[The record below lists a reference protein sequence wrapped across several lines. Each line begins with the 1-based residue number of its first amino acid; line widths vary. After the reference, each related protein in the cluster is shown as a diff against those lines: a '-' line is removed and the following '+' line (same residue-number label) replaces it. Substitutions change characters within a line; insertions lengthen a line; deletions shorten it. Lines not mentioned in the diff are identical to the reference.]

1 MSSSKL
7 RSMCSDA
14 IFFSSIFLGLALCLD
29 FVVLH
34 ILSGK
39 SVWGI
44 SNNNLSYFSCFSFLI
59 TVSIIFVSNILVNIK
74 DYNKEFLTSDKSAK
88 RFIIAYNAS
97 LAFFGLFIFVV
108 VFFETFG
115 LGFTSFHLSDLVGFI
130 TAVVILLIVSEV
142 FYSLFLARTND
153 SLAEEI
159 VSGGI
164 NCEK

>member
-7 RSMCSDA
+7 RKMCADA
-14 IFFSSIFLGLALCLD
+14 IFFSSLYLGIALCRD
-29 FVVLH
+29 FGLQH
-34 ILSGK
+34 IIHG
-39 SVWGI
+39 WGI
-44 SNNNLSYFSCFSFLI
+44 GAVKLSYFSCFAFLI
-59 TVSIIFVSNILVNIK
+59 VSSIIFVSNILVNIK

-97 LAFFGLFIFVV
+97 LVFFGLVIFVV
-108 VFFETFG
+108 VFFETLG
-115 LGFTSFHLSDLVGFI
+115 LGFTSFHLSDLVGAI

-159 VSGGI
+159 VSGEI

>member
-14 IFFSSIFLGLALCLD
+14 IFFSSIFLG
-29 FVVLH
+29 
-34 ILSGK
+34 
-39 SVWGI
+39 
-44 SNNNLSYFSCFSFLI
+44 
-59 TVSIIFVSNILVNIK
+59 
-74 DYNKEFLTSDKSAK
+74 KEFLTSDKSAK
-88 RFIIAYNAS
+88 RFVITYNTF
-97 LAFFGLFIFVV
+97 LAFSGLVLFVA

-115 LGFTSFHLSDLVGFI
+115 LGFTSFHLSDLVGAAV
-130 TAVVILLIVSEV
+130 AVVALLIVSEV

-159 VSGGI
+159 VSGEI

>member
-7 RSMCSDA
+7 RKMCADA
-14 IFFSSIFLGLALCLD
+14 IFFSSLYLGIALCRD
-29 FVVLH
+29 FGLQH
-34 ILSGK
+34 IIHG
-39 SVWGI
+39 WGI
-44 SNNNLSYFSCFSFLI
+44 GAVKLSYFSCFAFLI
-59 TVSIIFVSNILVNIK
+59 VSSIILVSHILVTVK
-74 DYNKEFLTSDKSAK
+74 DYNKDFLTSDKSAK
-88 RFIIAYNAS
+88 RFVIAYNAS

-115 LGFTSFHLSDLVGFI
+115 LGFTPFHLLDLLGAAISV
-130 TAVVILLIVSEV
+130 VVIIAVSEV

-159 VSGGI
+159 VSGDI

>member
-44 SNNNLSYFSCFSFLI
+44 SNNNLSYFSCFVFLI
-59 TVSIIFVSNILVNIK
+59 VSSIIFISNILVNVK
-74 DYNKEFLTSDKSAK
+74 DYNKEFLTSDKIAK
-88 RFIIAYNAS
+88 RFVITYNTF
-97 LAFFGLFIFVV
+97 LAFSGLVLFVA

-115 LGFTSFHLSDLVGFI
+115 LGFTSFYLSDLVGAAV
-130 TAVVILLIVSEV
+130 AVVALLIVSEV

-159 VSGGI
+159 VSGDI

>member
-44 SNNNLSYFSCFSFLI
+44 SNNNLSYFSCFAFLI
-59 TVSIIFVSNILVNIK
+59 VSSIIFISNILVNVK

-88 RFIIAYNAS
+88 RFVITYNTF
-97 LAFFGLFIFVV
+97 LAFSGLVLFVA

-115 LGFTSFHLSDLVGFI
+115 LGFTSFHLSDLVGS
-130 TAVVILLIVSEV
+130 TVTVVILLIVSEV

-159 VSGGI
+159 VSGEI

>member
-1 MSSSKL
+1 MSSSKF

-108 VFFETFG
+108 VFF
-115 LGFTSFHLSDLVGFI
+115 
-130 TAVVILLIVSEV
+130 
-142 FYSLFLARTND
+142 
-153 SLAEEI
+153 
-159 VSGGI
+159 
-164 NCEK
+164 

>member
-1 MSSSKL
+1 MSSFKL
-7 RSMCSDA
+7 RKMCSDA
-14 IFFSSIFLGLALCLD
+14 IFFSSLFLGLAVCLD

-44 SNNNLSYFSCFSFLI
+44 SNNNLSYFSCFAFLI
-59 TVSIIFVSNILVNIK
+59 VSSIIFISNILVNVK

-88 RFIIAYNAS
+88 RFVITYNTS
-97 LAFFGLFIFVV
+97 LAFFGLVLFVA

-115 LGFTSFHLSDLVGFI
+115 LGFTPFHLSDLVGA
-130 TAVVILLIVSEV
+130 TVAVVVLLIVSEV

-159 VSGGI
+159 VSGEI
-164 NCEK
+164 NYEK

>member
-44 SNNNLSYFSCFSFLI
+44 SNNNLSYFSCFAFLI
-59 TVSIIFVSNILVNIK
+59 VSSIIFISNILVNVK

-88 RFIIAYNAS
+88 RFVITYNTF
-97 LAFFGLFIFVV
+97 LAFSGLVLFVA

-115 LGFTSFHLSDLVGFI
+115 LGFTSFHLSDLVGS
-130 TAVVILLIVSEV
+130 TVAVVILLIVSEV

-159 VSGGI
+159 VSGEI

>member
-44 SNNNLSYFSCFSFLI
+44 SNNNLSYFSCFAFLI
-59 TVSIIFVSNILVNIK
+59 VSSIIFISNTLVNVK

-88 RFIIAYNAS
+88 RFVITYNTF
-97 LAFFGLFIFVV
+97 LAFSGLVLFVA

-115 LGFTSFHLSDLVGFI
+115 LGFTSFHLSDLVGS
-130 TAVVILLIVSEV
+130 TVAVVILLIVSEV

-159 VSGGI
+159 VSGEI

>member
-14 IFFSSIFLGLALCLD
+14 IFFSSIFLVLAVCLD

-44 SNNNLSYFSCFSFLI
+44 SNNNLSYFSCFAFLI
-59 TVSIIFVSNILVNIK
+59 VSSIIFVSNILVNVK

-88 RFIIAYNAS
+88 RFVITYNTS
-97 LAFFGLFIFVV
+97 LTFFGLVLFVA

-115 LGFTSFHLSDLVGFI
+115 LGFTSFHLSDLVGA
-130 TAVVILLIVSEV
+130 TVAVVILLIVSEV

-159 VSGGI
+159 VSGEI

>member
-1 MSSSKL
+1 M
-7 RSMCSDA
+7 RIC
-14 IFFSSIFLGLALCLD
+14 
-29 FVVLH
+29 FVLWR
-34 ILSGK
+34 L
-39 SVWGI
+39 
-44 SNNNLSYFSCFSFLI
+44 LY
-59 TVSIIFVSNILVNIK
+59 NIK

-97 LAFFGLFIFVV
+97 LVFFGLVIFVV

-115 LGFTSFHLSDLVGFI
+115 LGFTSFHLSDLVGAI